1 MLIEIALCGVA
12 AFLFGRGIYHSGILT
27 GWITE
32 GLMSTR
38 PKAPPPKTK
47 PVESLAEILAR
58 VEANA
63 RKREAALFRDVPT
76 AWWLDPARWGDAPRQ
91 EGFGTAKPSGIWCKH
106 CSEGR
111 YLRRGDTLL
120 CNKCG
125 DYRNAEPLAVEP
137 ISVPPCPSCKRGGQA
152 HISIM
157 AQHGDEASLL
167 ECQRCGC
174 EYTPAG
180 PTKRWRKTQRLAK
193 SQAEMSPPAMPG
205 QEPAYN
211 PDPKTLPC
219 GCPGNGSIERRKI
232 KGGSTWTRCG
242 RCQRWWEP
250 QSNDVTGRWLGQ
262 GEHVHDRDDK
272 APDAVRAWANR
283 LNQPSHGV
291 CPADVCQ
298 FPVDKRDGLY
308 YCTNT
313 GCHHYDRG
321 WK

>member
-1 MLIEIALCGVA
+1 MIAEALFCGAA
-12 AFLFGRGIYHSGILT
+12 AFLFGRGIYHSGVLT

-38 PKAPPPKTK
+38 PKAPPPKPAK
-47 PVESLAEILAR
+47 VESLADVLAR

-63 RKREAALFRDVPT
+63 RKREADLFRAVPT
-76 AWWLDPARWGDAPRQ
+76 AWWLDPARWGEVQGFIDEAKE
-91 EGFGTAKPSGIWCKH
+91 EGAKAV
-106 CSEGR
+106 
-111 YLRRGDTLL
+111 LRAAGVMP
-120 CNKCG
+120 
-125 DYRNAEPLAVEP
+125 PLAVEP
-137 ISVPPCPSCKRGGQA
+137 EPNVPPCPACKRGGRA
-152 HISIM
+152 HIRVM
-157 AQHGDEASLL
+157 AQHGDEATLL
-167 ECQRCGC
+167 ECERCGC

-193 SQAEMSPPAMPG
+193 SKAEMSPPAMPG

-219 GCPGNGSIERRKI
+219 GCPGNGPIERRKM
-232 KGGSTWTRCG
+232 KGGITWARCD
-242 RCQRWWEP
+242 RCKRWWEP
-250 QSNDVTGRWLGQ
+250 RSNDATGRWLAQ

-308 YCTNT
+308 YCTSAS
-313 GCHHYDRG
+313 CDHYYRG